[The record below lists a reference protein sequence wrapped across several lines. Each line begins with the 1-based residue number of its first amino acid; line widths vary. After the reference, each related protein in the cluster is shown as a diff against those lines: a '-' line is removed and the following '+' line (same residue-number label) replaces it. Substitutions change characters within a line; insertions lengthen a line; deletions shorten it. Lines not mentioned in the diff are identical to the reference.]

1 MSDIA
6 PENQNDAARIA
17 ELSELLGHVNTAW
30 DNERRALARQ
40 LHDSV
45 GSSLTALTMHLGLLT
60 AKLPAEPP
68 ALRER
73 ATQMK
78 NLLHT
83 IIENNRRMQH
93 KLWNDKLEFLGIKV
107 AFGELVLQFGE
118 QYRVQARY
126 SLPED
131 EPSCSREHG
140 VALLFALE
148 EGLRNIAAHA
158 GATEVDVIL
167 DDNEDEIMLTVR
179 DNGTGPGAPEAG
191 ADKFGL
197 RLVRER
203 ARHLGGSLELK
214 AHPDGGSALTLLLP
228 KTPAAAG

>member
-1 MSDIA
+1 MSEFA
-6 PENQNDAARIA
+6 PENHDDTARVA
-17 ELSELLGHVNTAW
+17 ELSALLGHVNTCW
-30 DNERRALARQ
+30 DNERRAMARQ

-60 AKLPAEPP
+60 AKLPEEPP

-73 ATQMK
+73 AAQMK

-83 IIENNRRMQH
+83 IIENNRGMQH

-107 AFGELVLQFGE
+107 AFSELVLQFGE
-118 QYRVQARY
+118 KYRVTARY

-131 EPSCSREHG
+131 EPACSREHG
-140 VALLFALE
+140 VALLFTLE
-148 EGLRNIAAHA
+148 EGLRNVAAHA
-158 GATEVDVIL
+158 NATEVDVIL

-179 DNGTGPGAPEAG
+179 DNGCGPGTTDPG

-203 ARHLGGSLELK
+203 ARHLGGTLDLK
-214 AHPDGGSALTLLLP
+214 AHPDGGCVLTLILP
-228 KTPAAAG
+228 KTPAAAA

>member
-1 MSDIA
+1 MSEFA
-6 PENQNDAARIA
+6 PENHDDAARVA
-17 ELSELLGHVNTAW
+17 ELSALLGHVNTCW
-30 DNERRALARQ
+30 DNERRAMARQ

-60 AKLPAEPP
+60 AKLPEEPP

-73 ATQMK
+73 AAQMK

-83 IIENNRRMQH
+83 IIENNRGMQH

-107 AFGELVLQFGE
+107 AFSELVLQFGE
-118 QYRVQARY
+118 KYRVTARY

-131 EPSCSREHG
+131 EPACSREHG
-140 VALLFALE
+140 VALLFTLE
-148 EGLRNIAAHA
+148 EGLRNVAAHA
-158 GATEVDVIL
+158 NATEVDVIL
-167 DDNEDEIMLTVR
+167 DDNEDEMMLTVR
-179 DNGTGPGAPEAG
+179 DNGCGPGTTDPA

-203 ARHLGGSLELK
+203 ARHLGGTLDLK
-214 AHPDGGSALTLLLP
+214 AHPDGGCVLTLILP
-228 KTPAAAG
+228 KTPAA